1 MKILIYG
8 LSGAGKSTLAE
19 KLSNTLNL
27 PRLNGDEVRKLF
39 NDWDFSEEGRLRQA
53 VRMKDLAMQYSEGV
67 IIDFV
72 CPLDS
77 MRAIVN
83 AQVEILMDTIT
94 ECKYNDTNKMF
105 DKGSP
110 DIIITSF
117 DYDVNQIISRCQQ
130 YL

>member
-19 KLSNTLNL
+19 KLAARLGL
-27 PRLNGDEVRKLF
+27 PRLNGDEVRKQF

-53 VRMKDLAMQYSEGV
+53 LRMQELALSHPDGV

-72 CPLDS
+72 CPLDT

-83 AQVEILMDTIT
+83 ARVEILMDTI
-94 ECKYNDTNKMF
+94 ESCKYQDTNKIF

-117 DYDVNQIISRCQQ
+117 DYDVDQIIKEIEQHR
-130 YL
+130 

>member
-19 KLSNTLNL
+19 QLAPKLNL
-27 PRLNGDEVRKLF
+27 PRLNGDEVRAQF

-53 VRMKDLAMQYSEGV
+53 LRMRELSEQHSGGV

-83 AQVEILMDTIT
+83 ANVEILMDTIDS
-94 ECKYNDTNKMF
+94 CKYADTNRLF
-105 DKGSP
+105 NKGSP

-117 DYDVNQIISRCQQ
+117 NYDVDDIIKEISEYR
-130 YL
+130 